1 MHGYP
6 ARAMTLHCDLLR
18 LTSSEHLLLWC
29 LRTVVQRGEDAEIHE
44 GIVGAFEGEGEETAR
59 ALYRFLFLL
68 GLGARRPIVM
78 EAPGCLRVTGD
89 ERRLLALLALAQLDI
104 RTGSRDTGS
113 RDTGAREEAPE
124 PTRTALAAHLDW
136 LVRGQVAAPAA
147 AAARLLAHALLEQD
161 HRLPI
166 PEAPAPVRAP
176 TGRASLRLVASPTPP
191 IPHPEPLMRSAMPW
205 PEIAR

>member
-1 MHGYP
+1 
-6 ARAMTLHCDLLR
+6 MTFPCDLLR

-59 ALYRFLFLL
+59 AVYRFLFLL

-89 ERRLLALLALAQLDI
+89 ERRLLAILALAQ
-104 RTGSRDTGS
+104 S
-113 RDTGAREEAPE
+113 GAEAPAE
-124 PTRTALAAHLDW
+124 EIPDEAALTAHLSW
-136 LVRGQVAAPAA
+136 FVRAAVNGTVAAATRSL
-147 AAARLLAHALLEQD
+147 ARAMLAQD
-161 HRLPI
+161 HRLPL
-166 PEAPAPVRAP
+166 PAPAPTPGPEAA
-176 TGRASLRLVASPTPP
+176 GRPRLRLVASSPAAPSV
-191 IPHPEPLMRSAMPW
+191 PHPEPLMRSAMPW

>member
-1 MHGYP
+1 
-6 ARAMTLHCDLLR
+6 MTLHCDLLR

-59 ALYRFLFLL
+59 AVYRFLFLL

-89 ERRLLALLALAQLDI
+89 ERRLLAILALAQ
-104 RTGSRDTGS
+104 S
-113 RDTGAREEAPE
+113 AAEAPAE
-124 PTRTALAAHLDW
+124 EIPDEAALTAHLSW
-136 LVRGQVAAPAA
+136 FVRPAMNGTVAAATRSL
-147 AAARLLAHALLEQD
+147 ARAMLAQD
-161 HRLPI
+161 HRLPL
-166 PEAPAPVRAP
+166 PAPAPTPGPEAA
-176 TGRASLRLVASPTPP
+176 GRPCLRLVASSPAVPSV
-191 IPHPEPLMRSAMPW
+191 PHPEPLTRSAMPW

>member
-1 MHGYP
+1 
-6 ARAMTLHCDLLR
+6 MTFPCDLLR

-78 EAPGCLRVTGD
+78 EAPGCLRVTSD

-104 RTGSRDTGS
+104 RTGSRDTG
-113 RDTGAREEAPE
+113 AREEAPE
-124 PTRTALAAHLDW
+124 PTRIALAAHLDW

-161 HRLPI
+161 HRLPA

-176 TGRASLRLVASPTPP
+176 AGRAPAGRVGLRLVASPTPP

-205 PEIAR
+205 PETAR